1 MNVRRVAYL
10 LVVLAG
16 ASLAAATPFV
26 VEVGQFAVVTR
37 FGRPVATYAE
47 PGLHFRIPVVDQVV
61 RIDGRLLLTEP
72 PVSEYLT
79 LDKKNVIAR
88 PFLAWR
94 VKDPLRFLQT
104 VLLRESAEARL
115 SAVTSSELGAALG
128 SVPFEAL
135 VSVDPQKMRLS
146 KIAEGVEQRVRD
158 TAAREYGI
166 DVVSLRLER
175 LAFPQQ
181 NEAAVFQRM
190 RAERERIA
198 RQFRSEGEESS
209 LKIRAEADRERS
221 ELLAEADRKAAQ
233 IRGEAEAEA
242 ARVYAEAL
250 KQDPEFFRF
259 VRTLESYDK
268 IIDDKTTIVLPA
280 DSPLMRTLVEGPPG
294 AREKK

>member
-1 MNVRRVAYL
+1 MTARRTAAIAFA
-10 LVVLAG
+10 LVVAG
-16 ASLAAATPFV
+16 FAVLSPFV
-26 VEVGQFAVVTR
+26 VDAGQYAIVTR
-37 FGRPVATYAE
+37 FGRPVATYTE

-94 VKDPLRFLQT
+94 VSDPLRFLQT
-104 VLLRESAEARL
+104 VLVREAAEARL
-115 SAVTSSELGAALG
+115 SAVTGSELGAALG
-128 SVPFEAL
+128 SVPFDAL
-135 VSVDPQKMRLS
+135 VSVDPQKMRLA
-146 KIAEGVEQRVRD
+146 KIAEGVEQRVRE

-198 RQFRSEGEESS
+198 RQFRSEGEEAA

-221 ELLAEADRKAAQ
+221 GLLAEADRKAAQ
-233 IRGEAEAEA
+233 IRGDAEAEA
-242 ARVYAEAL
+242 ARVYADAL
-250 KQDPEFFRF
+250 AKDPEFFRF

-268 IIDDKTTIVLPA
+268 IIDDKTTVVLPA
-280 DSPLMRTLVEGPPG
+280 DSPLMRSLVEGPPG
-294 AREKK
+294 AKDKR

>member
-1 MNVRRVAYL
+1 VNVRRAVSL

-16 ASLAAATPFV
+16 AGLAAFTPFV

-47 PGLHFRIPVVDQVV
+47 PGLHFRIPIVDQVV

-146 KIAEGVEQRVRD
+146 KIAEGVEQRVHD

-198 RQFRSEGEESS
+198 RQFRSEGEEAS